1 MKTLKEEDDVVFEDL
16 QSNASEKMGESEPE
30 EEEGGD
36 YDDDD
41 DWAWG
46 DGVGKL
52 TRCYASG
59 GGSNPQVF
67 YTQSCASMCC
77 LLMSSLVVFCCGNSH
92 VLYSTPSVHHGYRAV
107 PRSVAPHAFTFAQ
120 LHQGPAPE
128 LFTLPS

>member
-1 MKTLKEEDDVVFEDL
+1 MFEDL

-59 GGSNPQVF
+59 D
-67 YTQSCASMCC
+67 CIIK
-77 LLMSSLVVFCCGNSH
+77 
-92 VLYSTPSVHHGYRAV
+92 
-107 PRSVAPHAFTFAQ
+107 
-120 LHQGPAPE
+120 
-128 LFTLPS
+128 

>member
-59 GGSNPQVF
+59 D
-67 YTQSCASMCC
+67 CIIK
-77 LLMSSLVVFCCGNSH
+77 
-92 VLYSTPSVHHGYRAV
+92 
-107 PRSVAPHAFTFAQ
+107 
-120 LHQGPAPE
+120 
-128 LFTLPS
+128 